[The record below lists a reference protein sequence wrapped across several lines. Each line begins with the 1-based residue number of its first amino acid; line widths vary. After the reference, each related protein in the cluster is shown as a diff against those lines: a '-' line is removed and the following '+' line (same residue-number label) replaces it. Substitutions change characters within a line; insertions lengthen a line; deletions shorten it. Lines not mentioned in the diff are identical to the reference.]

1 MVSLW
6 EIDLQRIHIYVR
18 LMYIK
23 LGWMGVRRR
32 MCSMIPEGT
41 RMMAFPSIPS
51 NVHGVSDDVSA
62 RPFCSIQNSWIY
74 GWWMWITTPYIY
86 IHTNYIYIHTYI
98 YIYTYYIYI
107 YTYYIYKEWTAFFTV
122 PLHSKVVE
130 EIWNRWSIWTK
141 KSGPPPGT
149 ILSLYSRASRTY
161 LKVFGYPPRGWPDP
175 NTLGPQG
182 PWITFCDF

>member
-86 IHTNYIYIHTYI
+86 IHTNYIYIYTYIYIYILYI

-107 YTYYIYKEWTAFFTV
+107 KSEPPFWLFRFTAKW
-122 PLHSKVVE
+122 SKKYE
-130 EIWNRWSIWTK
+130 TD
-141 KSGPPPGT
+141 GPFGLKNQVPPGT